1 MNRNDGGR
9 GVRIS
14 GDFHKM
20 NLFSVAIRP
29 LIFERFFLET
39 GEM

>member
-9 GVRIS
+9 GARIS
-14 GDFHKM
+14 GDLHKM

-29 LIFERFFLET
+29 LNFEAFFLEK
-39 GEM
+39 GE